1 MLKIRRTEFAMVP
14 TWVVLH
20 SEMSGKG
27 TRIAVYVALRVISFE
42 MPDYE
47 WRSERELSEVA
58 GRVVGIGH
66 EACRKHIRA
75 MRKAG
80 IIAGDAGE
88 IVLLHDPPG
97 YVDGDPG
104 TQLGMEVP
112 EGGDTGPQS
121 PISMR
126 DRENPP
132 PTGEAVGYGQAA
144 REAASGFWERVE
156 RDTGKT
162 PVGIKFIALAKLIE
176 RFLDAEYELADV
188 KVAVW
193 SVYEQGRPMTL
204 AVIEQYLDGRAA
216 APRRSGG
223 QTQRMDAL
231 QAAIAEE
238 ERRGGVAE

>member
-1 MLKIRRTEFAMVP
+1 MKIRRTEFAMVP

-20 SEMSGKG
+20 DEMRGKG
-27 TRIAVYVALRVISFE
+27 TRIAVYVALRVMSFE

-75 MRKAG
+75 MRAAG
-80 IIAGDAGE
+80 VITGGKGE

-97 YVDGDPG
+97 DVAGDQGP
-104 TQLGMEVP
+104 QLGMDVP
-112 EGGDTGPQS
+112 EGGDAGPQS

-132 PTGEAVGYGQAA
+132 PTGEAAGYGAIA
-144 REAASGFWERVE
+144 REATSGFWERVE
-156 RDTGKT
+156 NETGKT
-162 PVGIKFIALAKLIE
+162 PVGIKFIALAKMIE
-176 RFLDAEYELADV
+176 RFLDAGYELHDV

-193 SVYEQGRPMTL
+193 SVYETGRPMTL
-204 AVIEQYLDGRAA
+204 AVIEQYLDGRAG

-238 ERRGGVAE
+238 ERRSGVAE